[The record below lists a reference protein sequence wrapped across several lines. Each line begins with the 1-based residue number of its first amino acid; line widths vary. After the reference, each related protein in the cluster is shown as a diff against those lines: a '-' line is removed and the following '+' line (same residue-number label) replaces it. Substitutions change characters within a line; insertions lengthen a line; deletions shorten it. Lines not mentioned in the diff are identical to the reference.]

1 MQFLEI
7 AEKSNW
13 SILAVISSRS
23 DVSSEKD
30 VLKNFANVTTPLTKW
45 LILSGFMTTL
55 FQVSKIQFVTLH
67 YGFKYLIRDG
77 EKK

>member
-30 VLKNFANVTTPLTKW
+30 VLKNFANVTTPLTKS
-45 LILSGFMTTL
+45 LFLKNTSSG
-55 FQVSKIQFVTLH
+55 
-67 YGFKYLIRDG
+67 
-77 EKK
+77 